1 MKKKYAVIY
10 LDLLGFRDHVGEDYE
25 AATDL
30 LSNFHDVLE
39 TRRRNERLQPLSSLS
54 EGPVKRLA
62 ERHASDSFNYFIPMS
77 DSVFILSEDPD
88 RVAAQLST
96 FLLESFLFV
105 AHAYDSSNVIQQP
118 VTDMHITE
126 LGTVERHSCQENWY
140 PPLFRGGIAYGEVEV
155 VQTPA
160 IFNGKQACIHNVI
173 GPSVVQAVS
182 LEQSGLSGP
191 RILCDHEFVRH
202 LQRPARNYIRRE
214 GNAWELLW
222 PGFNYFE
229 DDDDEL
235 ESYKLK
241 KLFDPAFYLWQY
253 FSGKP
258 PERHYQA
265 FLELTVRSHLAFAE
279 SASDPELVK
288 KYLCQTLN
296 KAGLELCDSAL
307 NSQLVFPNTQ
317 DRRSKSSRKG

>member
-1 MKKKYAVIY
+1 MKKECAVIY
-10 LDLLGFRDHVGEDYE
+10 LDLLGFKGYMDEDHE
-25 AATDL
+25 AATEIVR
-30 LSNFHDVLE
+30 NFYNVLE
-39 TRRRNERLQPLSSLS
+39 TRRMNERSQPLSSLS

-62 ERHASDSFNYFIPMS
+62 ERHASDSFNYVIPMS

-88 RVAAQLST
+88 RVVAQLST
-96 FLLESFLFV
+96 LLSASFLFV
-105 AHAYDSSNVIQQP
+105 AHAYDSLSVIQQR
-118 VTDMHITE
+118 VADIRITD
-126 LGTVERHSCQENWY
+126 GTVEKYSCQENWY

-160 IFNGKQACIHNVI
+160 IFNKKKTCIHNVI
-173 GPSVVQAVS
+173 GPSVVQAVR

-229 DDDDEL
+229 DDDDKL

-241 KLFDPAFYLWQY
+241 ELFDPAFYLWQY

-265 FLELTVRSHLAFAE
+265 FLELIVRSHLAFAE
-279 SASDPELVK
+279 PASCPELVNE
-288 KYLCQTLN
+288 YLYKTLN
-296 KAGLELCDSAL
+296 ESGFELCTSVL
-307 NSQLVFPNTQ
+307 NSQLVFP
-317 DRRSKSSRKG
+317 RYKL